1 MKRPLVGVAIFTL
14 LVVLLFVYIGE
25 VLTRISGEATR
36 GPGYG
41 VPADAVATPQAGESL
56 FWGRGNC
63 YTCHSIGGRGSAIRG
78 PNLGV
83 AGPSKMPIGAR
94 AVERAKERAKQTGK
108 PYTAVDYL
116 VETLTEPG
124 AYLVQGYQNIMPVI
138 WKPPIALKPEEIKA
152 VIMYLEGQGGTVGIA
167 AIDGSPFFQKLK
179 ATAATAGD
187 QGAEAWKPY
196 LQGDLEAGKEL
207 FFNPE
212 SPAGCA
218 KCHTVR
224 EQGGQVGPELTKI
237 AAIQPPQYIIESILE
252 PSKVIVPGF
261 EVTLIITK
269 DGRYI
274 TGIVKKE
281 DDHTIEIADSQGQL
295 QRVAKVEIGERV
307 PQKTSIMPEN
317 FSEILTVKDLHD
329 LLGFLLTLK

>member
-1 MKRPLVGVAIFTL
+1 MKRPLLGVSIFTL

-25 VLTRISGEATR
+25 ILTRISGEATR

-41 VPADAVATPQAGESL
+41 TPADGVATPQVGEAL
-56 FWGRGNC
+56 FWGKGNC

-78 PNLGV
+78 PNLGET
-83 AGPSKMPIGAR
+83 GPLKMTVGAR

-152 VIMYLEGQGGTVGIA
+152 VIMYLQSQGGALDVA
-167 AIDGSPFFQKLK
+167 AIDRSPFFQSLK
-179 ATAATAGD
+179 ATVATAGD
-187 QGAEAWKPY
+187 QVAEAWRPY
-196 LQGDLEAGKEL
+196 LQGDVQVGKEL

-218 KCHTVR
+218 KCHTVGD
-224 EQGGQVGPELTKI
+224 QGGKVGPELTKI
-237 AAIQPPQYIIESILE
+237 AAIQPPQYLIESILE

-261 EVTLIITK
+261 EATLIITK
-269 DGRYI
+269 KGQYI
-274 TGIVKKE
+274 TGIVKRE
-281 DDHTIEIADSQGQL
+281 DDQVIEIADNQGQL
-295 QRVAKVEIGERV
+295 QKVAKTEIAERV
-307 PQKTSIMPEN
+307 PQKISMMPGN
-317 FSEILTVKDLHD
+317 FGEILTVKDLHD
-329 LLGFLLTLK
+329 LAAFLLTLK

>member
-41 VPADAVATPQAGESL
+41 TPAGGAATPEAGEAL
-56 FWGRGNC
+56 FWGKGAC

-78 PNLGV
+78 PNLGET
-83 AGPSKMPIGAR
+83 GPLNMPIGPR
-94 AVERAKERAKQTGK
+94 AVERAKERAKHAGK
-108 PYTAVDYL
+108 PYTAADYL

-124 AYLVQGYQNIMPVI
+124 AYLVQGYQSIMPVI

-152 VIMYLEGQGGTVGIA
+152 VIMYLQNQVGVVDSA
-167 AIDGSPFFQKLK
+167 AIDRSPFFQRLT
-179 ATAATAGD
+179 ATAATAGAEV
-187 QGAEAWKPY
+187 AEAWKPY
-196 LQGDLEAGKEL
+196 LPGDVEVGKEL

-218 KCHTVR
+218 KCHTAGD
-224 EQGGQVGPELTKI
+224 QGGKVGPELTKI

-261 EVTLIITK
+261 EVTLIKTK
-269 DGRYI
+269 DGRFL
-274 TGIVKKE
+274 TGIVKEE
-281 DDHTIEIADSQGQL
+281 DADTIAIADSQGQL
-295 QRVAKVEIGERV
+295 QKVAKAEIAERV
-307 PQKTSIMPEN
+307 PQKPSIMPEN

>member
-1 MKRPLVGVAIFTL
+1 MKRPLLGVAIFTL

-36 GPGYG
+36 GPGDG
-41 VPADAVATPQAGESL
+41 APADGVATPQAGESL

-78 PNLGV
+78 PNLGE
-83 AGPSKMPIGAR
+83 AGPLKMPIGTR

-124 AYLVQGYQNIMPVI
+124 AYVVQGYQNIMPVI

-152 VIMYLEGQGGTVGIA
+152 VIMYLEGQGGTVGAA

-179 ATAATAGD
+179 AIAATAGD
-187 QGAEAWKPY
+187 QVAEAWKPY
-196 LQGDLEAGKEL
+196 LQGDLEAGREL

-212 SPAGCA
+212 NPAGCA

-224 EQGGQVGPELTKI
+224 DQGGQVGPELTKI

-274 TGIVKKE
+274 TGIVKRE
-281 DDHTIEIADSQGQL
+281 DDRVIGITDNQGQPQKVAKTEIA
-295 QRVAKVEIGERV
+295 ERV
-307 PQKTSIMPEN
+307 PQKTSMMPEN